1 MRMHGH
7 KLVLSTFLIGLCVTG
22 TFAQSAAEILQK
34 SLDLVQGK
42 SSTATLKM
50 QIVRESWTRE
60 ISLKSW
66 SLGTEY
72 SLIRITAPARDE
84 GTSFLKRGHELWN
97 WQPRI
102 ERTIKMPPSMLLQSW
117 MGSDFT
123 NDDLVRESSIVED
136 YTHKLLRQ
144 ETLQGMPCYVIELT
158 PKSGAPV
165 VWGNVITWITTDGYM
180 TLKTEFYDED
190 DILVNTMTGSNIR
203 RIDGRQLPTLL
214 EVVPADEPGN
224 KTIVTYEV
232 LDFDIALDESFF
244 SVQNMKL
251 VK

>member
-1 MRMHGH
+1 MRVHLY
-7 KLVLSTFLIGLCVTG
+7 KLLAITLLNGLSLTG
-22 TFAQSAAEILQK
+22 IFAQSAAEILQK
-34 SLDLVQGK
+34 SLDLVQGT

-60 ISLKSW
+60 IGLKSW
-66 SLGTEY
+66 SFGTEY
-72 SLIRITAPARDE
+72 SLIKITAPARDE
-84 GTSFLKRGHELWN
+84 GTTFLKRGHELWN

-144 ETLQGMPCYVIELT
+144 ETLEGKTCHVIELT

-165 VWGNVITWITTDGYM
+165 VWGKVITWITTTGYM

-190 DILVNTMTGSNIR
+190 DILINTMTGTNIR
-203 RIDGRQLPTLL
+203 RIDGRELPTLL
-214 EVVPADEPGN
+214 EVVPAEEPGN
-224 KTIVTYEV
+224 KTIITYES
-232 LDFDIALDESFF
+232 LDFDIALDETFF

>member
-1 MRMHGH
+1 MRIHLY
-7 KLVLSTFLIGLCVTG
+7 KRLVSTLLTSLCLTG
-22 TFAQSAAEILQK
+22 IFAQSAAEILQK
-34 SLDLVQGK
+34 SLDLVQGT

-66 SLGTEY
+66 SLGTEH

-84 GTSFLKRGHELWN
+84 GTTFLKRGHELWN

-123 NDDLVRESSIVED
+123 NDDLVRESSVVED

-144 ETLQGMPCYVIELT
+144 ETLEGKTCHVIELT
-158 PKSGAPV
+158 PKAGAPV
-165 VWGNVITWITTDGYM
+165 VWGKVITWITTTGYM

-203 RIDGRQLPTLL
+203 RIDGRDLPTLL
-214 EVVPADEPGN
+214 EVVPAEEPGN
-224 KTIVTYEV
+224 KTIITYES
-232 LDFDIALDESFF
+232 LDFDIAVDETFF